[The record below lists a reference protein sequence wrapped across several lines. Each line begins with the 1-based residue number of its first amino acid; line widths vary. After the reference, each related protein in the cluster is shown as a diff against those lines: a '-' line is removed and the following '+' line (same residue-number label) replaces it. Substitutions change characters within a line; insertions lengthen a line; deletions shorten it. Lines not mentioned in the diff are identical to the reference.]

1 MGVRRSKMRK
11 CESVETAE
19 MMFGFEGQ
27 KDVLYVQLPTG
38 SVLNDS
44 CLAGDHYDGEVS
56 TYPYT
61 KNADHGAA
69 HTILTVP
76 SQELEAKVSFV
87 TGLHATEKVSRLC
100 SWKFMTGNCGT
111 LVS

>member
-1 MGVRRSKMRK
+1 MRRY
-11 CESVETAE
+11 ESVETAE

-44 CLAGDHYDGEVS
+44 CLAGDHYEGEVS
-56 TYPYT
+56 TYPHT
-61 KNADHGAA
+61 HPRPPREADRGAA
-69 HTILTVP
+69 RTILTVP

-111 LVS
+111 FVS